1 MAGNQGRGLGR
12 HDEPAVL
19 TGVPTPG
26 DRIVNTDVVPSGNA
40 SNIYT
45 TEKFGDVEVY
55 VEFMIAAHSNSGFF
69 LHGLYETQIWDSWGF
84 VPRLMTD
91 QCGSMYHYNG
101 GPINGEDGGI
111 GPKARADRPPGQWQS
126 YHYWFQ
132 APKFDASG
140 KKTANAKFIRI
151 LHNGQLIH
159 ENVERRGPTAGSH
172 EHSRSG
178 HEPDH
183 APGRS
188 RRGGVSQHLH
198 AAPAPLTPRWPP
210 TSSPPPKM
218 ASPRRGGGRGGRGG
232 NPAGPAPG
240 QIVAASAE
248 RKSTHAENVGALCRG
263 ALGLCGVLACAA
275 SFAFAQSKP
284 IPQLVKKGDKFT
296 LMVDGKPFIM
306 MGGQVGNFSA
316 LSGPHG
322 ARLAQRSRR

>member
-1 MAGNQGRGLGR
+1 VTKAVVWGGTAN
-12 HDEPAVL
+12 PTVL

-84 VPRLMTD
+84 VPRLLTD
-91 QCGSMYHYNG
+91 QAGSMYHYNG

-159 ENVERRGPTAGSH
+159 ENVERRGPTQAAMNIPEAAMNPIMLQGDH
-172 EHSRSG
+172 GAVAFRNIYIRPLRPFTPPVA
-178 HEPDH
+178 PDLQ
-183 APGRS
+183 PTTQNGQPT
-188 RRGGVSQHLH
+188 GGG
-198 AAPAPLTPRWPP
+198 
-210 TSSPPPKM
+210 
-218 ASPRRGGGRGGRGG
+218 GGGRGGRGP
-232 NPAGPAPG
+232 NPTAPQQAPPG
-240 QIVAASAE
+240 
-248 RKSTHAENVGALCRG
+248 R
-263 ALGLCGVLACAA
+263 
-275 SFAFAQSKP
+275 
-284 IPQLVKKGDKFT
+284 
-296 LMVDGKPFIM
+296 
-306 MGGQVGNFSA
+306 
-316 LSGPHG
+316 
-322 ARLAQRSRR
+322 

>member
-1 MAGNQGRGLGR
+1 MKHVLIGAALAGAFALIVVAADIPPLNDGSPHGDPLFLSEDGWKPLLNGRNLDGWQLVDPNKQGKWLVTK
-12 HDEPAVL
+12 AVVWGGTTNPTML

-84 VPRLMTD
+84 VPRLLTD

-159 ENVERRGPTAGSH
+159 ENVERRGPTQAAMNIPEAAMNPIMLQGDH
-172 EHSRSG
+172 GAVAFRNIYVRPLRAFTPPVA
-178 HEPDH
+178 PDLQ
-183 APGRS
+183 PTTQNGQPT
-188 RRGGVSQHLH
+188 GGG
-198 AAPAPLTPRWPP
+198 
-210 TSSPPPKM
+210 
-218 ASPRRGGGRGGRGG
+218 GGGRGGRGG
-232 NPAGPAPG
+232 NPPQPPPPG
-240 QIVAASAE
+240 
-248 RKSTHAENVGALCRG
+248 R
-263 ALGLCGVLACAA
+263 
-275 SFAFAQSKP
+275 
-284 IPQLVKKGDKFT
+284 
-296 LMVDGKPFIM
+296 
-306 MGGQVGNFSA
+306 
-316 LSGPHG
+316 
-322 ARLAQRSRR
+322 